1 MKLKIRRLFR
11 MITKCKDCGD
21 KLVVFDSK
29 DLDYLFSRINWG
41 ASFIDADAARI
52 MNRERCVRAKSG
64 E

>member
-21 KLVVFDSK
+21 DIYVLCGK
-29 DLDYLFSRINWG
+29 DLKYLFSKINWG

-52 MNRERCVRAKSG
+52 MNGERCVCAKSG

>member
-1 MKLKIRRLFR
+1 

-52 MNRERCVRAKSG
+52 MNGERCVCAKSG